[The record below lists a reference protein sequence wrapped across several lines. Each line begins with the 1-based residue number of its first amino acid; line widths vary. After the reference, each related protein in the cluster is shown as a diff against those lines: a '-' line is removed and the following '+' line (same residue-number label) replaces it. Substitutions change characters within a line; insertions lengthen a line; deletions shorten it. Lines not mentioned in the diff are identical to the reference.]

1 MPLLHRGGQ
10 CKEKVNSYNLLFIFA
25 TIVAGE
31 LAESEC
37 ADSKK
42 APSRNHSQ
50 DGAFL
55 VVAQSEHCTAK
66 PPLKK

>member
-1 MPLLHRGGQ
+1 MNL
-10 CKEKVNSYNLLFIFA
+10 YNLLFIFA

-42 APSRNHSQ
+42 RRLEITSKTALSCCGSERTLHGETAAEEIGVRPN
-50 DGAFL
+50 L
-55 VVAQSEHCTAK
+55 VWWT
-66 PPLKK
+66 